1 MTTAPSGAFK
11 SVAAGEE
18 HTCAVRTDGTI
29 TCWGDWHAE
38 CDNIGCP
45 WGQSDP
51 DTRTSP
57 PAGTFVDVASGYR
70 HSCALGTNGTITCW
84 GYGRSGRTWVPDGE
98 YTAVAVGS
106 EHSCGL
112 QTDGKITCWGNDSH
126 GQASPPVVSED

>member
-1 MTTAPSGAFK
+1 MPTIYSGAFK

-29 TCWGDWHAE
+29 ARWGDRHAD
-38 CDNIGCP
+38 CNRDFGCYRN
-45 WGQSDP
+45 QEDP

-70 HSCALGTNGTITCW
+70 HSCALSTSGKIACW
-84 GYGRSGRTWVPDGE
+84 GYDGGGRTSAPDGE

-112 QTDGKITCWGNDSH
+112 QTDGTVTCWGNDRH
-126 GQASPPVVSED
+126 GQASPPVVS